1 MKWRISTL
9 TGYRHSKD
17 SAGHKK
23 TGV

>member
-9 TGYRHSKD
+9 TGYRLGKD